1 MITLEPENHFSTVD
15 LGYDPLVIYGDF
27 DREGYRIHSCRQLEI
42 IGVMPD
48 AKRIIDVNVLMELM
62 CEELGAMIQYEQG
75 VLENQHAWGYVK
87 FQRYQAPLVVLD
99 ARLENPRGYLVII
112 KKTTLAHELGHLYL
126 HKDAIEQES
135 MYRTA
140 AFRGDLVAHISRENP
155 LPISST
161 EPEYKDV
168 LNYIRPLPYQRSQTW
183 DGNRMREFQAN
194 QYMVGLLMP
203 FINLRRFITNFFR
216 LKLEEL
222 RIKNGWSLRYAHT
235 ARCESLLRE
244 CIYAVAGTF
253 GVSKQMAA
261 IEVGRMWKNSADNR
275 LFFGQLVLPQKVRG

>member
-48 AKRIIDVNVLMELM
+48 AKRIIDANVLMELM
-62 CEELGAMIQYEQG
+62 CDELGAVIQYEQG

-99 ARLENPRGYLVII
+99 ARLENPQGYLVII

-126 HKDAIEQES
+126 HKDVIEQES
-135 MYRTA
+135 VYRTA
-140 AFRGDLVAHISRENP
+140 AFRGDFVAYISNENP
-155 LPISST
+155 LPISSS
-161 EPEYKDV
+161 EPEHKDV
-168 LNYIRPLPYQRSQTW
+168 LSYIKPLSYQRPLKW
-183 DGNRMREFQAN
+183 DANRMREFQAN

-203 FINLRRFITNFFR
+203 FLNLRRFITNFFR
-216 LKLEEL
+216 LHLDNL
-222 RIKNGWSLRYAHT
+222 RIKNGWTSRYALD
-235 ARCESLLRE
+235 ARWQSLLTE
-244 CIYAVAGTF
+244 CIYAVARAF

-261 IEVGRMWKNSADNR
+261 IEVGRMWKTSEDKG
-275 LFFGQLVLPQKVRG
+275 LFLGQLILPQKVRG